1 MNYTYVN
8 DTYNASNSYSI
19 YLKSLA
25 TQKYS
30 EILTGSGQLHPIV
43 PHNLIDLINLT
54 PIK

>member
-8 DTYNASNSYSI
+8 ETYNASNSYSI

-30 EILTGSGQLHPIV
+30 EILTGSGPVSYTHLFQRNGSI
-43 PHNLIDLINLT
+43 
-54 PIK
+54 